1 MWINSLVLPRWLLA
15 VHNLPFA
22 NAGHLGPL
30 FGHTCPDSKIAKA
43 YACEKIKV
51 SSILNSAIAPEL
63 QETLVNQMKTS
74 CFCIATDGSNH
85 QGLKKMNPVTVS
97 IFNINKHKAV
107 TKFLDTCKSKES
119 NGKVIFGTIDASMSK
134 YGVSWG
140 KCVSLGVN
148 NTSVNVGHYNSVIV
162 EAWKNHNILV
172 ECSCWIANNST
183 KKVIYAFS
191 KIKHVSIQ

>member
-97 IFNINKHKAV
+97 STLTS
-107 TKFLDTCKSKES
+107 TKQSLSFLIRVSPKNPMEKSFLEPLMPLCQ
-119 NGKVIFGTIDASMSK
+119 NMVFR
-134 YGVSWG
+134 GVS
-140 KCVSLGVN
+140 VSR
-148 NTSVNVGHYNSVIV
+148 
-162 EAWKNHNILV
+162 
-172 ECSCWIANNST
+172 
-183 KKVIYAFS
+183 
-191 KIKHVSIQ
+191 